1 MKTLSD
7 ESIQKQFVKSCMKY
21 WKSWDKLD
29 RIKRLASLDAA
40 INEAIE
46 SVPFSKVLFISS
58 TNTINAQFDYKKWA
72 IQINTKVISEKFD
85 PSAFIEL
92 CSFTYHEARH
102 AEQFFLMAMR
112 ASAVYK
118 KNDNRA
124 ITLLP
129 KEIGDAAI
137 KMAASYPKN
146 RDKEIGQWFIS
157 LLGYKQDE
165 TTKVI
170 KEVTDLIKGH
180 NASKDAYQ
188 KYRNLV
194 HEADAFAIT
203 SAIRLKMKSEFSTLN
218 EDETFAGLQE
228 LFTDKD

>member
-1 MKTLSD
+1 MASWVDMRKGFEGLYALATQQMGREVLRGDLFLSL
-7 ESIQKQFVKSCMKY
+7 IH
-21 WKSWDKLD
+21 
-29 RIKRLASLDAA
+29 I
-40 INEAIE
+40 
-46 SVPFSKVLFISS
+46 
-58 TNTINAQFDYKKWA
+58 
-72 IQINTKVISEKFD
+72 
-85 PSAFIEL
+85 
-92 CSFTYHEARH
+92 
-102 AEQFFLMAMR
+102 FFLMAMR